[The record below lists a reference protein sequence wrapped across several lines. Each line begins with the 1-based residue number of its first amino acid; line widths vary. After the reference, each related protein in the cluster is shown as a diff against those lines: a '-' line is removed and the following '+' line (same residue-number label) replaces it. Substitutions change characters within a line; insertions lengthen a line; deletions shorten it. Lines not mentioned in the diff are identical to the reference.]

1 MKVYAARA
9 EREESTM
16 AHGIFRAA
24 VLESAAKAGLAPP
37 EDDRSV

>member
-9 EREESTM
+9 SREESTM

-24 VLESAAKAGLAPP
+24 VIESAAKAGIEPP
-37 EDDRSV
+37 VDEQG